1 MNANDV
7 IESYITDV
15 AVRLPR
21 SQRADVA
28 FELRALLM
36 DELQAKAVA
45 AGHDADAAMAIEL
58 LRAFGRPEA
67 VSARYLPALTII
79 APSDGHRFLRMAVVG
94 LALIWSAGLLMQVW
108 QPLLSGQDVPHA
120 LGQWWGRTVIPSLW
134 WPGVLAVGFGIAA
147 WARRRWPQASKWMPR
162 GGDEI
167 PGGRAAVVLGVVG
180 ILCGTFVLME
190 PSRVLDVFL
199 HGRAAP
205 AAYEALTYTDGF
217 RQRQAPWLFVL
228 LLLNVPMLI
237 AVIVS
242 GRWTKGLRRMDVGL
256 SLSTCA
262 VMAWT
267 VLDGPILRAEASDR
281 TARFSMTVILAC
293 VLVHLGIRMFR
304 TVRPAP
310 ALHGTHG

>member
-7 IESYITDV
+7 LESYITDV
-15 AVRLPR
+15 SVRLPR
-21 SQRADVA
+21 KQRADVA
-28 FELRALLM
+28 FELRALLTE
-36 DELQAKAVA
+36 ELQAKAAA
-45 AGHDADAAMAIEL
+45 AGKAADAAMAIEL
-58 LRAFGRPEA
+58 LRAFGGPEA
-67 VSARYLPALTII
+67 VAARYRPSLTII
-79 APSDGHRFLRMAVVG
+79 DPSDGHRFLRATVVG
-94 LALIWSAGLLMQVW
+94 LALIWSAGLLMHLW
-108 QPLLSGQDVPHA
+108 QPLQSGRDVPQA

-147 WARRRWPQASKWMPR
+147 WARRRWPDASKWKPR
-162 GGDEI
+162 GRGQI
-167 PGGRAAVVLGVVG
+167 QGGRAAVALGVVG
-180 ILCGTFVLME
+180 ILCGLFVLME
-190 PSRVLDVFL
+190 PCWVLEVVGG
-199 HGRAAP
+199 GRAAP

-281 TARFSMTVILAC
+281 TARFSMVVILAC

-310 ALHGTHG
+310 SLHGTHG